1 MNTTVFMIIMVLMSS
16 DPTTPANNLV
26 IPMPNMALCKAL
38 ESEALQ
44 EKVEDIVFLTRCI
57 DMSEEPGF

>member
-1 MNTTVFMIIMVLMSS
+1 MVLMSS